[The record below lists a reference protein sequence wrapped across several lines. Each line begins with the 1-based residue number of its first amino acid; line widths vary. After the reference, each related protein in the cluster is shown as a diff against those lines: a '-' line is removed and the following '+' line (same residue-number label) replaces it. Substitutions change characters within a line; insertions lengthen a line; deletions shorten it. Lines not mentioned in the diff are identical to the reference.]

1 VACAGAPCYGRR
13 EFSASR
19 AMLIE
24 LNYPEPVPVEL
35 PADKTLLLIID
46 MENENVHPDGKLFI
60 GESVRKIIP
69 RIAQLRKNLRQAGG
83 RVVHTQ
89 SVRSPDALEFTV
101 FKNTVR
107 KLEGSW
113 GAQLIDELKPAEDEP
128 LIVKHTH
135 DCFYQTEMESLLN
148 RLGMRRGESH
158 VVVTGISTRNC
169 IQSAVTA
176 FSVRDY
182 HVYVPMDCTA
192 QRDEKEIL
200 QAFSLFTSFGYRHNV
215 TMTRSDMIQ
224 LRPSRSPE

>member
-1 VACAGAPCYGRR
+1 VRR
-13 EFSASR
+13 
-19 AMLIE
+19 
-24 LNYPEPVPVEL
+24 
-35 PADKTLLLIID
+35 
-46 MENENVHPDGKLFI
+46 
-60 GESVRKIIP
+60 
-69 RIAQLRKNLRQAGG
+69 AGG
-83 RVVHTQ
+83 RVAHTQ

-113 GAQLIDELKPAEDEP
+113 GAALIDELKPADDEP
-128 LIVKHTH
+128 LIVKRTH
-135 DCFYQTEMESLLN
+135 DCFYRTEMEFLLS
-148 RLGMRRGESH
+148 RLGMPPGEGR

-215 TMTRSDMIQ
+215 TMTRSDLIQ
-224 LRPSRSPE
+224 LRPAG